1 MKWISWI
8 LWIAAAWM
16 AAACHKELCYD
27 HSHETTM
34 EVRFDWSLNPP
45 EESPSMHLALLPT
58 GEEQRDRVEQ
68 AFDDPAG
75 GHIVLSRGRYHAL
88 AFNRDGDGIE
98 LYLDSYDGAYVT
110 TSTTDVVSASTFF
123 GTKAAPLPSGS
134 EGHSVRQQPSLFY
147 ADTCSLFTVDMNH
160 TSYLMRPKLL
170 VDTIDVRVEGVKNL
184 DYVVGMSAAISG
196 LSAAVSLSRLEPLE
210 ELCIVPMAVDRIGS
224 GTIGGSMLTF
234 GRRVNEQ
241 QEEQHTLTIYTIL
254 DDGKKYYFNFDVTD
268 QMTEE
273 SITPGHLEIDIP
285 DLPIPE
291 PIKEG
296 GFHPELSDWEE
307 VVIDIDM

>member
-1 MKWISWI
+1 MKWMSWT

-27 HSHETTM
+27 HSHETMM

-123 GTKAAPLPSGS
+123 GTKSAPLPAGS

-170 VDTIDVRVEGVKNL
+170 VDTIDVRVEGGEEPGL
-184 DYVVGMSAAISG
+184 RSWSVGSHQWPQCG
-196 LSAAVSLSRLEPLE
+196 CEPLPIGTAGRA
-210 ELCIVPMAVDRIGS
+210 LHRPDGGRADRKRYD
-224 GTIGGSMLTF
+224 
-234 GRRVNEQ
+234 RR
-241 QEEQHTLTIYTIL
+241 
-254 DDGKKYYFNFDVTD
+254 
-268 QMTEE
+268 
-273 SITPGHLEIDIP
+273 
-285 DLPIPE
+285 
-291 PIKEG
+291 
-296 GFHPELSDWEE
+296 
-307 VVIDIDM
+307 